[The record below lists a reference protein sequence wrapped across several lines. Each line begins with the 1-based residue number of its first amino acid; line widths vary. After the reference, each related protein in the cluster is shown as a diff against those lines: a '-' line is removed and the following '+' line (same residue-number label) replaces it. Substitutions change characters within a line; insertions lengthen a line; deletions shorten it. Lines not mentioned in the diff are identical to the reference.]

1 MNRGAAKGKEFD
13 LIKMLVSPARVSI
26 FCTN

>member
-1 MNRGAAKGKEFD
+1 MNRGAAKGKELD
-13 LIKMLVSPARVSI
+13 LIKMRVSPARVSI